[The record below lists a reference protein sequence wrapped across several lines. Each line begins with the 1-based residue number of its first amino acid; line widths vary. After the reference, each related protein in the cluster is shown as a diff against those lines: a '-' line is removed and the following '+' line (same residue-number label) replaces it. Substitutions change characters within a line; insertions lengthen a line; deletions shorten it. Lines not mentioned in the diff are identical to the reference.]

1 MKEADNSKPAE
12 SKPQDLN
19 SQLIRDVDGVA
30 LPDRPENRLGQQQLI
45 GVVVGRDRTV
55 VPPHE
60 VFKLA
65 SIGCKDT
72 EIADWFGIKK
82 DTLAYNFAT
91 ELTKG
96 RETMRQSLRR
106 KMLETAMSGH
116 AVMQIFMAKNF
127 LGMSDSPTAESSRQP
142 LPWSDSPEDTDG
154 LEPSTTDHS

>member
-1 MKEADNSKPAE
+1 MNEATGPV
-12 SKPQDLN
+12 QDTTQQPLADR
-19 SQLIRDVDGVA
+19 LITEVRGIE
-30 LPDRPENRLGQQQLI
+30 LPDRPERKLGTEEII

-72 EIADWFGIKK
+72 EIAAWFGIKK

-96 RETMRQSLRR
+96 RENMRQSLRR
-106 KMLETAMSGH
+106 KMLETALDGH
-116 AVMQIFMAKNF
+116 AVMLIFMAKNF
-127 LGMSDSPTAESSRQP
+127 LGMSDNPINSEERAP
-142 LPWSDSPEDTDG
+142 LPWTDN
-154 LEPSTTDHS
+154 